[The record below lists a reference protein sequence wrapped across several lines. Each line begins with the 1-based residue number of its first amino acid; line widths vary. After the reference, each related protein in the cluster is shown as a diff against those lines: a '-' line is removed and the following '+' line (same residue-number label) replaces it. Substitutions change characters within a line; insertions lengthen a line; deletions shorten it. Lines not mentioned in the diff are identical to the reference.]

1 MELGPAIQ
9 GAVPA
14 RRLRLF
20 DAMALV
26 VGVIV
31 GAGIFRAPGLVAG
44 GADSELMVAGLW
56 LLGGALSMAGALCYG
71 ELATTFP
78 SPGGEYHFL
87 RRAFGGNLAFL
98 FAWARLTVICTGSI
112 ALLAF
117 IFGDYASRLLPLGP
131 HSSAIYACAV
141 VVVLTGLNALGLRF
155 GTAVQ
160 NVFTVAVV
168 LALLG
173 LAVAGLSA
181 EPAALSAPPSQA
193 TMSVGLAMVFVLLTF
208 GGWNEAAYL
217 SAEVRGGERRI
228 ALAVIGGVGA
238 VTALYLLVNIA
249 YLRVLGLD
257 GLRASDTVGADMV
270 SALAGPTGARLVSA
284 LIAAAAI
291 TSMNATIVTG
301 SRTGFALGR
310 DFGVFRA
317 LGRWDAQIGAPVPA
331 LLVQGGVVLGLIAL
345 GALSRGGFETMVEYT
360 APVFWGF
367 FLLTGVSLLVLRGRE
382 PGAARPFRV
391 PLYPVTPLVFC
402 ASCAWLLYASLA
414 HTGIGA
420 AVGVGVLVLGAV
432 PLLIERRRARSV
444 RKEPS

>member
-1 MELGPAIQ
+1 MELGPAVQ
-9 GAVPA
+9 RAMPTQ
-14 RRLRLF
+14 RLRLF

-44 GADSELMVAGLW
+44 GAGSELMVAGLW

-71 ELATTFP
+71 ELATSFP

-117 IFGDYASRLLPLGP
+117 IFGDYASRLLSLGP

-141 VVVLTGLNALGLRF
+141 VVALTALNALGLRF

-160 NVFTVAVV
+160 NVFTAAVV

-173 LAVAGLSA
+173 LAIAGLAA
-181 EPAALSAPPSQA
+181 EPPAVSAPPSEA

-217 SAEVRGGERRI
+217 SAEVRGGGRRI
-228 ALAVIGGVGA
+228 AMAVIGGVGA
-238 VTALYLLVNIA
+238 VTVLYLLVNLA

-317 LGRWDAQIGAPVPA
+317 LGRWDAAIGAPVPA

-367 FLLTGVSLLVLRGRE
+367 FLLTGVALLVLRARE
-382 PGAARPFRV
+382 PGTPRPFRV
-391 PLYPVTPLVFC
+391 PLFPVTPLVFC
-402 ASCAWLLYASLA
+402 ASCTWLLYASLA

-432 PLLIERRRARSV
+432 PLLIERGRTRSV